1 MKFDLK
7 NVDKF
12 TTELTFTSTP
22 KEYEDAVE
30 KAYERTK
37 HKYEVQGFRKGKVPR
52 KVIEKT
58 YGDGVFFE
66 DALTE
71 LADRAYVEAL
81 NDHPEIHLYGEP
93 NLELNSFVDGVVI
106 GKITLKVL
114 PEPVLGAYKGLT
126 VSTILNEFDPAMV
139 DAELKH
145 AQMHHTHSHPMPDKV
160 SENGDIVV
168 IDFTGSTDGVEFEGG
183 KATDYELELG
193 SHSFIDTF
201 EEQLI
206 GHKAGDHV
214 TVNVTFPAD
223 YGAKTLAG
231 KKAVFECDVKSVN
244 VKHVPE
250 IDDELAKHVG
260 DFATLD
266 EWKKDIEAQLRHE
279 IDHRNES
286 AKEDAIIAAIVDNS
300 KVDLPDEVIEQQLDA
315 VMKDLTNRLA
325 YQGMRIED
333 YAHYIGTTLEKLRE
347 ERRDDAIRIAKTRQ
361 ILEAIIRAED
371 ITVSDAEIDEQIAEI
386 AKMSNKTLQEYKKSM
401 DSRRLDYIYSDILM
415 AKLMK
420 MLVANNTV
428 IPTKDGEGA
437 KKSTAKKSTKATE
450 KAETKA
456 PAKATKKV
464 AEKKE
469 STTKKPAKVESKKA
483 TAKAETKKPATKT
496 AKATAEKKTAT
507 TAKKTA
513 TKKTTK

>member
-12 TTELTFTSTP
+12 TTEITFTSTP
-22 KEYEDAVE
+22 KEYEDAVQ

-37 HKYEVQGFRKGKVPR
+37 HKYDVQGFRKGKVPR

-71 LADRAYVEAL
+71 LADSAYVEAL
-81 NDHPEIHLYGEP
+81 NEHPEIHLYGEP
-93 NLELNSFVDGVVI
+93 KLDLNSFVDGVVV

-114 PEPVLGAYKGLT
+114 PEPKLGAYKGLT
-126 VSTILNEFDPAMV
+126 VSTILNEFEPSMV

-145 AQMHHTHSHPMPDKV
+145 AQMHHTHSHPVADKV
-160 SENGDIVV
+160 AENGDIVV

-201 EEQLI
+201 EDQLV
-206 GHKAGDHV
+206 GHKAGEHV
-214 TVNVTFPAD
+214 TVNVTFPDD

-231 KKAVFECDVKSVN
+231 KKAVFECDIKSVN

-260 DFATLD
+260 DFASLE
-266 EWKKDIEAQLRHE
+266 EWKKDIEAQVRHE
-279 IDHRNES
+279 LEHRNQS
-286 AKEDAIIAAIVDNS
+286 AKEDAIIANIVDS
-300 KVDLPDEVIEQQLDA
+300 SVVDLPDEVVEQQLDA
-315 VMKDLTNRLA
+315 VMKDLSNRLA

-333 YAHYIGTTLEKLRE
+333 YATYIGTTLDKLRE
-347 ERRDDAIRIAKTRQ
+347 ERRNDAIRIAKTRQ
-361 ILEAIIRAED
+361 VLEAIIRAED

-415 AKLMK
+415 SKLMEF
-420 MLVANNTV
+420 LLANNTV
-428 IPTKDGEGA
+428 VPSKDGEGA
-437 KKSTAKKSTKATE
+437 KKTTAKKSTKTAEKETTKKTAEKKVATKKTVE
-450 KAETKA
+450 KKA
-456 PAKATKKV
+456 PATKKTV
-464 AEKKE
+464 AKE
-469 STTKKPAKVESKKA
+469 STKKSTTKT
-483 TAKAETKKPATKT
+483 TATKKPATK
-496 AKATAEKKTAT
+496 AT
-507 TAKKTA
+507 